1 MRSAERTA
9 RTARDNRRMG
19 FFWGGALIMLG
30 VAILMGFLFPTIF
43 NFWACAG
50 LFLGGTGVIGIIL
63 DLSMQNKNGLWFTIA
78 LTVAGLLVLIGNL
91 CGPKVDALPWILI
104 GIAVVLIGVGV
115 IIRYIIKK
123 D

>member
-1 MRSAERTA
+1 
-9 RTARDNRRMG
+9 MG

-63 DLSMQNKNGLWFTIA
+63 DLTMQNKNGLWFTIA

-104 GIAVVLIGVGV
+104 GIAVVLIGVGI

-123 D
+123 E